1 MQDGSI
7 SVDLGALRDIAGELE
22 DILRRLNARLEDLY
36 ARTEPVV
43 LAWKGEARSA
53 FVDELDA
60 WDRQMLDLQAAQAWL
75 HSLVSTGQAN
85 YSAAQQ
91 ASVRGWMGG

>member
-7 SVDLGALRDIAGELE
+7 SVDLGGLREIAGELE
-22 DILRRLNARLEDLY
+22 DILHKLNERLEVLY

-60 WDRQMLDLQAAQAWL
+60 WDRQMQDLQAAQAWL
-75 HSLVSTGQAN
+75 HSLVSTGHAN
-85 YSAAQQ
+85 YSAAQR
-91 ASVRGWMGG
+91 ASVRGWTGG